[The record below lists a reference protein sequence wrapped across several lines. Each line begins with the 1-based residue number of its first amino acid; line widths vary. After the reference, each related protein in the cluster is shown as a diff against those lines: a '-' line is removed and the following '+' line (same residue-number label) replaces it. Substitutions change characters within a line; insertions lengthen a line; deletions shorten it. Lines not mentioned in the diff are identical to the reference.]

1 LLIATIRREINTAVA
16 RGDVRS
22 DQALA
27 AVMHV
32 VATYLAQVKDDALRQ
47 EYLASLVNELYY
59 RDGPTPKPLALTDAT
74 LVRDTVAEALI
85 EAFAAGK
92 GYMICEALR

>member
-1 LLIATIRREINTAVA
+1 MADVKNKEHTSQLCTGLLIAALRREINTAVA
-16 RGDVRS
+16 RREVRP

-47 EYLASLVNELYY
+47 EYLASL
-59 RDGPTPKPLALTDAT
+59 
-74 LVRDTVAEALI
+74 EALPAVVELI
-85 EAFAAGK
+85 RGNEKPITSFLGANQA
-92 GYMICEALR
+92 RP

>member
-1 LLIATIRREINTAVA
+1 MKGKKEQTSQLCTGLLIATIRREINTAVA
-16 RGDVRS
+16 RGDVRP

-47 EYLASLVNELYY
+47 EYLASL
-59 RDGPTPKPLALTDAT
+59 
-74 LVRDTVAEALI
+74 EALPAVVELI
-85 EAFAAGK
+85 RGDERPITKFLGADQA
-92 GYMICEALR
+92 RH